1 MRSSLLTAC
10 LYADMFI
17 RRSHRISPLMGVE
30 RQIHFCFVLL
40 KEVVSDPS
48 AGSNTGDGEANTEPT
63 ASGVIQIP
71 MANA

>member
-1 MRSSLLTAC
+1 
-10 LYADMFI
+10 
-17 RRSHRISPLMGVE
+17 MGVE